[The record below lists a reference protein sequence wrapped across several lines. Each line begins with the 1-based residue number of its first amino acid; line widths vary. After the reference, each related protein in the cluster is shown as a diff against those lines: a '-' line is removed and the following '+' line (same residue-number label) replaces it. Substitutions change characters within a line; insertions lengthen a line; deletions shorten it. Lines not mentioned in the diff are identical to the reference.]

1 MGVTKERIISPKV
14 KEPPPKTWSQALKV
28 GNLLFI
34 SGQVAVNADGQLVGR
49 GDITAQAV
57 QTFEYIKALVEQA
70 GGTMDDIVKLT
81 IYLTDMRDR
90 PKLLEI
96 REKYFTGDFPTSTLV
111 MVSMLAFEGLLIEID
126 AIGVLPD

>member
-1 MGVTKERIISPKV
+1 MGVIKERITSPKV
-14 KEPPPKTWSQALKV
+14 KEPPPKTWSQALKA

-34 SGQVAVNADGQLVGR
+34 SGQVALDADGQLVGR

-57 QTFEYIKALVEQA
+57 QIFENIKALVEQA

-96 REKYFTGDFPTSTLV
+96 RKKYFTSDFPTSTLV

>member
-1 MGVTKERIISPKV
+1 MAKKERITSPKV
-14 KEPPPKTWSQALKV
+14 KEPPPKTWSQALKA
-28 GNLLFI
+28 GKHLFI
-34 SGQVAVNADGQLVGR
+34 AGQVGLDAEGELVGR
-49 GDITAQAV
+49 GNVSVQAT
-57 QTFEYIKALVEQA
+57 QTFENIKALVEEA

-90 PKLLEI
+90 PKVLEV

-126 AIGVLPD
+126 AIAVLPD